1 MQIEAIYE
9 SGTIKP
15 LVPLKLKKNQVR
27 IQIIIPDEHI
37 EQAPVRRNSLRERI
51 DSILGE
57 FSHPGPGRTPEK
69 DKAAWHEHLEE
80 KYGA

>member
-1 MQIEAIYE
+1 
-9 SGTIKP
+9 
-15 LVPLKLKKNQVR
+15 
-27 IQIIIPDEHI
+27 
-37 EQAPVRRNSLRERI
+37 LRERI

-57 FSHPGPGRTPEK
+57 FSRPGPGRTPEE